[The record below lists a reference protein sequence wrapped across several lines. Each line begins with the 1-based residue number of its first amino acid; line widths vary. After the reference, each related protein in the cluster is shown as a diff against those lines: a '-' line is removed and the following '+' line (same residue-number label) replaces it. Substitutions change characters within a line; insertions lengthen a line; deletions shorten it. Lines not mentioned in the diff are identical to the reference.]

1 MARSVESDQLLWIDV
16 DRRDATDLQL
26 IADAV
31 ELSGRTVARLRE
43 PNDRADLTAQPDH
56 IHLVLQAIDIEGES
70 AAKATGDLDASS
82 LRRLPVDIVAGRDWV
97 VTVHDGPLP
106 GLDRLEATTEG
117 ETRLGALDAASFVA
131 AVTDEILD
139 DYLELVDAIEGDID
153 RLDQRALRGPADR
166 DMLDRIVRVRRRVSF
181 IRRTLTPHRVAFA
194 ALARPDMALHDELG
208 QPWPGLTERLERA
221 IEAVE
226 NLRDSLLGTFD
237 IHMGRAAQDSNDTM
251 KVLTLTSAVLLPA
264 VVLAGIMGM
273 NFKLPF
279 FDDAQNFWV
288 VIGAMVAFG
297 VSLLLLAKWQRW
309 W

>member
-1 MARSVESDQLLWIDV
+1 MVAE
-16 DRRDATDLQL
+16 
-26 IADAV
+26 AV
-31 ELSGRTVARLRE
+31 GLSRRTVARLLGSS
-43 PNDRADLTAQPDH
+43 DRADLTHRPDH
-56 IHLVLQAIDIEGES
+56 IHLVLQAIDVDGGVE
-70 AAKATGDLDASS
+70 AKAGADPDASS
-82 LRRLPVDIVAGRDWV
+82 LRRHPVDIVAGRDWV

-106 GLDRLEATTEG
+106 GLHRLEATTEG

-166 DMLDRIVRVRRRVSF
+166 DMLDRIVRVRRRISF

-194 ALARPDMALHDELG
+194 ALARPDMALHEELG
-208 QPWPGLTERLERA
+208 QPWPGLTERLGRA
-221 IEAVE
+221 IDAVE
-226 NLRDSLLGTFD
+226 NLRDSLLATFD

-279 FDDAQNFWV
+279 FDNADNFWL

-297 VSLLLLAKWQRW
+297 VSLLVLAKWQRW

>member
-1 MARSVESDQLLWIDV
+1 MVAE
-16 DRRDATDLQL
+16 
-26 IADAV
+26 AV
-31 ELSGRTVARLRE
+31 GLSRRTVARLLE
-43 PNDRADLTAQPDH
+43 SSDRADLTHRPDH
-56 IHLVLQAIDIEGES
+56 IHLVLQAIDVDGGVE
-70 AAKATGDLDASS
+70 AKAGADPDASS
-82 LRRLPVDIVAGRDWV
+82 LRRHPVDIVAGRDWV

-106 GLDRLEATTEG
+106 GLHRLEATTEG

-153 RLDQRALRGPADR
+153 RLEQRALRGPADR
-166 DMLDRIVRVRRRVSF
+166 DMLDRIVRVRRRISF

-194 ALARPDMALHDELG
+194 ALARPDMALHEELG

-221 IEAVE
+221 IDAVE
-226 NLRDSLLGTFD
+226 NLRDSLLATFD

-279 FDDAQNFWV
+279 FDNADNFWL

-297 VSLLLLAKWQRW
+297 VSLLVLAKWQRW